1 MLGKGSLSWPVY
13 CLFIWLFVCMS
24 VCQSASLFVC
34 LFRFVLF
41 AFVLFCFSWLPCWQ
55 TQIVFRVFGDVTLHC
70 LLSFHH
76 QVELRLRE
84 CSSPACLR
92 LTSCCSERTYTYQS
106 QLEPNGRIQNQ
117 QVPPSLERVL
127 GLLGVCLCTNLN
139 NLGMEMENGRSWCR
153 MACFPTNKTTRV
165 AQHWGTDFQIES
177 F

>member
-1 MLGKGSLSWPVY
+1 MVAGL
-13 CLFIWLFVCMS
+13 
-24 VCQSASLFVC
+24 LFVC
-34 LFRFVLF
+34 LIICLHVCISVCFFVCLFVCFVLF

-70 LLSFHH
+70 LLSVHH
-76 QVELRLRE
+76 QMELRLRE
-84 CSSPACLR
+84 CSSPACLC